1 MRPCRVPLHLRLC
14 TPSGAAVLDALAIFA
29 SVFSF
34 GVHRQPNNDRP
45 GDTHQQVQRMQTGQP
60 RRKRLRKALTQ
71 MQELFRGVKAGRKA
85 HRLAEL
91 IKEIYEQQIREVEN
105 EGFFPGVGHNST
117 PRSLVLTF
125 SRWRCWA
132 LACCF
137 AWSSALRMEGF
148 FSFSR
153 FFAENSRKAA
163 VMTSA
168 SRPLKNT
175 R

>member
-1 MRPCRVPLHLRLC
+1 MYTVCIGGANAIMAVALLDCARHSRSSGCRLGSPEENAPVKPWLKCRNFSEA
-14 TPSGAAVLDALAIFA
+14 SGQAQGA
-29 SVFSF
+29 
-34 GVHRQPNNDRP
+34 PP
-45 GDTHQQVQRMQTGQP
+45 GRAYQRDTRT
-60 RRKRLRKALTQ
+60 AD
-71 MQELFRGVKAGRKA
+71 
-85 HRLAEL
+85 
-91 IKEIYEQQIREVEN
+91 REVGEQLFLPVN
-105 EGFFPGVGHNST
+105 RHNST

-137 AWSSALRMEGF
+137 ACSNSLRIEGF

>member
-1 MRPCRVPLHLRLC
+1 MYTVCIGGANAIMAVALLDCARHSRSSGCRLGSPEEN
-14 TPSGAAVLDALAIFA
+14 A
-29 SVFSF
+29 SVKPWLKCRNFSEAS
-34 GVHRQPNNDRP
+34 RP
-45 GDTHQQVQRMQTGQP
+45 GC
-60 RRKRLRKALTQ
+60 
-71 MQELFRGVKAGRKA
+71 KA

-91 IKEIYEQQIREVEN
+91 IKEIHEQQIRKVEDEN
-105 EGFFPGVGHNST
+105 LLQVNRHNST

-137 AWSSALRMEGF
+137 ACSSSLRIEGF

-153 FFAENSRKAA
+153 LIAENSRKAA

>member
-1 MRPCRVPLHLRLC
+1 MSVGMMPVMATAMKKAPTIITRRRIVHCMHRWRECDHGSSTARLR
-14 TPSGAAVLDALAIFA
+14 TA
-29 SVFSF
+29 
-34 GVHRQPNNDRP
+34 
-45 GDTHQQVQRMQTGQP
+45 QQVQRMQAGQP
-60 RRKRLRKALTQ
+60 RRKRPRKALAQ

-91 IKEIYEQQIREVEN
+91 VKEIDKQKILEVGEQLFLPVNR
-105 EGFFPGVGHNST
+105 HNSI

-125 SRWRCWA
+125 SRWRCCA
-132 LACCF
+132 LVCCF
-137 AWSSALRMEGF
+137 ACSSSLRMEGF

-153 FFAENSRKAA
+153 FFAENSRKAV

>member
-1 MRPCRVPLHLRLC
+1 MPVMATAMKKAPTIITRRRIVHCMHRWRECDRGSSTARLR
-14 TPSGAAVLDALAIFA
+14 TA
-29 SVFSF
+29 
-34 GVHRQPNNDRP
+34 
-45 GDTHQQVQRMQTGQP
+45 QQVQRMQAGQP
-60 RRKRLRKALTQ
+60 RRKRLRKALAQ

-85 HRLAEL
+85 YRLAEL
-91 IKEIYEQQIREVEN
+91 VKEIDKQTIREVGEQLFLPVN
-105 EGFFPGVGHNST
+105 RHNST

-132 LACCF
+132 LDCCF
-137 AWSSALRMEGF
+137 ACSSSLRMEGF

-163 VMTSA
+163 VMTLA

>member
-1 MRPCRVPLHLRLC
+1 MSVGMMSVMATAMKKAPTIITRRRIVHCMHRWRECDHGSSTARLR
-14 TPSGAAVLDALAIFA
+14 TA
-29 SVFSF
+29 
-34 GVHRQPNNDRP
+34 
-45 GDTHQQVQRMQTGQP
+45 QQVQRMQAGQP
-60 RRKRLRKALTQ
+60 RRKRPRKALAQ

-85 HRLAEL
+85 YRLAEL
-91 IKEIYEQQIREVEN
+91 VKEIDKQKIWEVGEQLFLPVNR
-105 EGFFPGVGHNST
+105 HNST

-137 AWSSALRMEGF
+137 ACSNSLRIEGF

>member
-1 MRPCRVPLHLRLC
+1 LSVGMMSVMATVMAKALVIITRRRIVHCMLRWREC
-14 TPSGAAVLDALAIFA
+14 
-29 SVFSF
+29 
-34 GVHRQPNNDRP
+34 DR
-45 GDTHQQVQRMQTGQP
+45 GSSTARARTAQQVQRMQAG
-60 RRKRLRKALTQ
+60 RRIRKRLRKVLAQ

-91 IKEIYEQQIREVEN
+91 VKEIHEQQIREVGDQLFLPVN
-105 EGFFPGVGHNST
+105 RHNST

-132 LACCF
+132 LDCCF
-137 AWSSALRMEGF
+137 ACSSSLRMEGF

-163 VMTSA
+163 VITSA

>member
-1 MRPCRVPLHLRLC
+1 MSVGMMPVMATAMKKAPPIITRRRIVHCMHRWRECDHGSSTARLR
-14 TPSGAAVLDALAIFA
+14 TA
-29 SVFSF
+29 
-34 GVHRQPNNDRP
+34 
-45 GDTHQQVQRMQTGQP
+45 QQVQRMQAGQP
-60 RRKRLRKALTQ
+60 RRKRPRKALAQ

-91 IKEIYEQQIREVEN
+91 VKEIDKQKILEVGEQLFLPVNR
-105 EGFFPGVGHNST
+105 HNST

-125 SRWRCWA
+125 SRWRCCA
-132 LACCF
+132 LVCCF
-137 AWSSALRMEGF
+137 ACSSSLRMEGF

-153 FFAENSRKAA
+153 FFAENSRKAV

>member
-1 MRPCRVPLHLRLC
+1 MSVGMMPVMATAMKKAPTIITRRRIVHCMHRWRECDHGSSTARLR
-14 TPSGAAVLDALAIFA
+14 TA
-29 SVFSF
+29 
-34 GVHRQPNNDRP
+34 
-45 GDTHQQVQRMQTGQP
+45 QQVQRMQAGQP
-60 RRKRLRKALTQ
+60 RRKRPRKALAQ

-91 IKEIYEQQIREVEN
+91 VKEIDKQKILEVGEQLFLPVNR
-105 EGFFPGVGHNST
+105 HNST

-132 LACCF
+132 LDCCF
-137 AWSSALRMEGF
+137 ACSSSLRMEGF

-153 FFAENSRKAA
+153 FFAENSRKAV

>member
-1 MRPCRVPLHLRLC
+1 MSVGMMPVMATAMKKAPTIITRRRIVHCMHRWRECDHGSSTARLR
-14 TPSGAAVLDALAIFA
+14 TA
-29 SVFSF
+29 
-34 GVHRQPNNDRP
+34 
-45 GDTHQQVQRMQTGQP
+45 QQVQRMQAGQP
-60 RRKRLRKALTQ
+60 RRKRPRKALAQ

-91 IKEIYEQQIREVEN
+91 VKEIDKQKILEVGEQLFLPVNR
-105 EGFFPGVGHNST
+105 HNST

-125 SRWRCWA
+125 SRWRCCA

-137 AWSSALRMEGF
+137 ACSSSLRMEGF

-153 FFAENSRKAA
+153 FFAENSRKAV

>member
-1 MRPCRVPLHLRLC
+1 MPVMATAMKKAPTIITRRRIVHCMHRWRECDRGSSTARLR
-14 TPSGAAVLDALAIFA
+14 TA
-29 SVFSF
+29 
-34 GVHRQPNNDRP
+34 
-45 GDTHQQVQRMQTGQP
+45 QQVQRMQAGQP
-60 RRKRLRKALTQ
+60 RRKRLRKALAQ

-85 HRLAEL
+85 YRLAEL
-91 IKEIYEQQIREVEN
+91 VKEIDKQTIREVGEQLFLPVN
-105 EGFFPGVGHNST
+105 RHNST

-132 LACCF
+132 LDCCF
-137 AWSSALRMEGF
+137 ACSSSLRMEGF

-163 VMTSA
+163 VMMSA